1 MRWIFLCTGLLA
13 GAATSVAGGGGPI
26 SWTEAFK
33 AADTDGDHQI
43 SMSEVSGFSRQKEF
57 KGFQAFMADHFVDFD
72 TDGDGKVSE
81 QELRL
86 GIAKLGISESQLSQ
100 GFQEGFAFMPKD

>member
-1 MRWIFLCTGLLA
+1 MRWIFLCMGLLA
-13 GAATSVAGGGGPI
+13 GAGGLAADNQVP
-26 SWTEAFK
+26 WTEAVK

-81 QELRL
+81 QELKL
-86 GIAKLGISESQLSQ
+86 GIARLGISEPQLSQ
-100 GFQEGFAFMPKD
+100 GFREGFAFMPKD

>member
-1 MRWIFLCTGLLA
+1 MRWIFLGMGLFMSATGL
-13 GAATSVAGGGGPI
+13 AADDLVP
-26 SWTEAFK
+26 WPEAVK

-43 SMSEVSGFSRQKEF
+43 SMNEVREFSRQKEF

-81 QELRL
+81 QELKL
-86 GIAKLGISESQLSQ
+86 GIAKMGISEAQLSQ
-100 GFQEGFAFMPKD
+100 GFRQGFAFMPKD

>member
-1 MRWIFLCTGLLA
+1 MRLIFLGMGLFMSATGF
-13 GAATSVAGGGGPI
+13 ATDDLVL
-26 SWTEAFK
+26 WTEAVK

-43 SMSEVSGFSRQKEF
+43 SMNEVREFSRQKEF

-81 QELRL
+81 QELKL
-86 GIAKLGISESQLSQ
+86 GIAKMGISEAQLSQ
-100 GFQEGFAFMPKD
+100 GFRQGFAFMPKD